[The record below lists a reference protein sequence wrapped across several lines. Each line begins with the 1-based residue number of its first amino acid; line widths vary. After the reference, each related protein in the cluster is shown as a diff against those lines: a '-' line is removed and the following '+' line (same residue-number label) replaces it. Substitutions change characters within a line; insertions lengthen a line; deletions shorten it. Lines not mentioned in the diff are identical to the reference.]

1 MHTSIKENRTQLLQ
15 RCMAR
20 LQEAITIEE
29 RIKILRVMASTAQTM
44 SNDLENAEVTIT
56 TVLRKQN
63 DYSL

>member
-56 TVLRKQN
+56 TVN
-63 DYSL
+63 I